1 MKARTQPDS
10 SRYGHL
16 RTPAQ
21 RPFERQDGL
30 VISEELARVLHYV
43 VGMEPTEISR
53 LEKTLVVAACFPF
66 LMMGLLFLF
75 A

>member
-10 SRYGHL
+10 SRCGHL
-16 RTPAQ
+16 WTPAR

-30 VISEELARVLHYV
+30 VISQKLARVLHYV
-43 VGMEPTEISR
+43 ADMEPNEISR

>member
-10 SRYGHL
+10 SRCQHVG
-16 RTPAQ
+16 
-21 RPFERQDGL
+21 RPLAG
-30 VISEELARVLHYV
+30 VSELQGIDANPKKLARVLHSV
-43 VGMEPTEISR
+43 AGMEPNEISR
-53 LEKTLVVAACFPF
+53 LEMTLVVAACFPF